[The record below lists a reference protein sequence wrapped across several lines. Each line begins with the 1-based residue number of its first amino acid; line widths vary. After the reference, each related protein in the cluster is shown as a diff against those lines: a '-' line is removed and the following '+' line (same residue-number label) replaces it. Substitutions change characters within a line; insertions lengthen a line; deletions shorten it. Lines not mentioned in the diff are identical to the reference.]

1 MSNFCSPFPEVHRAC
16 PTPIDRSPKN
26 IEGFENILA
35 EQKKARILKKMLPL
49 KLKSWKRHITKTGLE
64 TENDEQLQKRESEIE
79 PLQSA
84 QTIIHQKVL
93 TAVSSLTILVA
104 LLSFCFIVCRASFC
118 CAWSSLIRSNASCSY
133 FVQRNGKGSGI
144 NFYDKV
150 SRKFLAIKGIL
161 ALRTRDEITGGFP
174 IKLTEL
180 QCERQTFFFFFE
192 RQTLP
197 QISFTFLLI
206 PHGNRQRGEGD
217 LLFTTY
223 GSIFIFLG
231 KVQNA
236 NSKSSILATET
247 WFF

>member
-1 MSNFCSPFPEVHRAC
+1 MTSSFRKFIYFKIN
-16 PTPIDRSPKN
+16 
-26 IEGFENILA
+26 
-35 EQKKARILKKMLPL
+35 
-49 KLKSWKRHITKTGLE
+49 
-64 TENDEQLQKRESEIE
+64 KRESEIE

-118 CAWSSLIRSNASCSY
+118 CACSSLIRSNASCSY
-133 FVQRNGKGSGI
+133 FVQRNGKRSGI

-161 ALRTRDEITGGFP
+161 ALRTREEITGGFP

-180 QCERQTFFFFFE
+180 QCERQT
-192 RQTLP
+192 LP

-206 PHGNRQRGEGD
+206 PQGNRQKGEGD

-231 KVQNA
+231 KVRNA

>member
-1 MSNFCSPFPEVHRAC
+1 MCKLINRKISGGHGWLNQIWKKKAHEGYKTVYPQSERSVSNFCSPFPEVHRAC

-35 EQKKARILKKMLPL
+35 AQKKKQEYLKRCYHFSWNHENVTSPRLALRLKMTSSFR
-49 KLKSWKRHITKTGLE
+49 KFIYFKI
-64 TENDEQLQKRESEIE
+64 NKRESEIE

-118 CAWSSLIRSNASCSY
+118 CACSSLIRSNASCSY

-150 SRKFLAIKGIL
+150 SRKFLANKG
-161 ALRTRDEITGGFP
+161 
-174 IKLTEL
+174 
-180 QCERQTFFFFFE
+180 FFG
-192 RQTLP
+192 QP
-197 QISFTFLLI
+197 S
-206 PHGNRQRGEGD
+206 
-217 LLFTTY
+217 
-223 GSIFIFLG
+223 
-231 KVQNA
+231 
-236 NSKSSILATET
+236 
-247 WFF
+247 

>member
-1 MSNFCSPFPEVHRAC
+1 
-16 PTPIDRSPKN
+16 
-26 IEGFENILA
+26 
-35 EQKKARILKKMLPL
+35 MLPL

-84 QTIIHQKVL
+84 QTIIHQNVL

-118 CAWSSLIRSNASCSY
+118 CACSSLIRSNASCSY

-161 ALRTRDEITGGFP
+161 ALRTREEITGGFP

-180 QCERQTFFFFFE
+180 QCERQTFFFFFW
-192 RQTLP
+192 TP
-197 QISFTFLLI
+197 NFTSDFFHFSSYPSREPLKRRRRSPIHNLWKYFHIFGKSAKGKQQKFNSCHRDLVLLR
-206 PHGNRQRGEGD
+206 PNTHSLSNLQSV
-217 LLFTTY
+217 Y
-223 GSIFIFLG
+223 
-231 KVQNA
+231 QNY
-236 NSKSSILATET
+236 KPL
-247 WFF
+247 